1 MVGTVLLTFAIC
13 LFLGFPIG
21 IAIGLSTILPGV
33 LNPNFTANAIYII
46 RAMVGGV
53 DSTSILA
60 IPLFMLSGA
69 IMAKGGISKKL
80 FDVFAFIVGKR
91 TAGIPIAV
99 VITCVFYGAI
109 SGSGPATTAAVG
121 AMTIPILVSL
131 GYDKV
136 FSAAIVASAGGIGII
151 IPPSIP
157 FIMYGMM
164 TGTSVGALFLAGFI
178 PGILVAVLLIAYIY
192 VYCKYKGED
201 KEKIAENYER
211 LREKGIWK
219 IIKDSFFAILTPVI
233 ILGGIYS
240 GIVTPTEAA
249 VISVFYS
256 LIICF
261 FIYKTV
267 SKKSFFVFLDEAVRS
282 YAPLGLLLAFAIAFS
297 RVLTILR
304 APQALSEFFISTFS
318 SGTTFLIAM
327 NAVLLIV
334 GMFMDAGPAV
344 AIMSPM
350 LLPIITKFN
359 INPVHFGVVM
369 VINLAIG
376 FISPPFGLNLFV
388 ASPFAETTVG
398 ELGKK
403 AIAFVL
409 VYLIALMLITFIPQI
424 SLLLV

>member
-1 MVGTVLLTFAIC
+1 
-13 LFLGFPIG
+13 
-21 IAIGLSTILPGV
+21 
-33 LNPNFTANAIYII
+33 
-46 RAMVGGV
+46 
-53 DSTSILA
+53 
-60 IPLFMLSGA
+60 
-69 IMAKGGISKKL
+69 
-80 FDVFAFIVGKR
+80 
-91 TAGIPIAV
+91 
-99 VITCVFYGAI
+99 
-109 SGSGPATTAAVG
+109 
-121 AMTIPILVSL
+121 
-131 GYDKV
+131 
-136 FSAAIVASAGGIGII
+136 
-151 IPPSIP
+151 
-157 FIMYGMM
+157 
-164 TGTSVGALFLAGFI
+164 
-178 PGILVAVLLIAYIY
+178 
-192 VYCKYKGED
+192 
-201 KEKIAENYER
+201 
-211 LREKGIWK
+211 
-219 IIKDSFFAILTPVI
+219 
-233 ILGGIYS
+233 
-240 GIVTPTEAA
+240 
-249 VISVFYS
+249 
-256 LIICF
+256 
-261 FIYKTV
+261 
-267 SKKSFFVFLDEAVRS
+267 
-282 YAPLGLLLAFAIAFS
+282 LLAFAIAFS